1 MLASAVVRAAGVR
14 AVPALAGLALSFA
27 ALFFANGLADAPL
40 VWIGGLALLAAAV
53 AVAWTPAPG
62 GAALAYVGC
71 LFGLAVWSGLTILW
85 SVSPDRSWTFT
96 NRTLVYAGFA
106 ALGVVIGDRER
117 VTPAATALVAAVV
130 GYALLAKAIPAL
142 YDDYGRVARLRAP
155 LDDWNMLALVCAA
168 GTPLAL
174 WLASRRRSLGT
185 VLLYLALVTLL
196 LTYSRFGV
204 LLAIAAAGVWVVRD
218 RGALVPLAIA
228 GGTAAATFG
237 IALALNGITDDAQ
250 SHSSRVRDGVLFLL
264 VLSAGSA
271 ACAAAAR
278 LRGLERVAAAAA
290 VALVVAGIAVTAVKA
305 DNIWTAFTS
314 TQAQVGNE
322 AGRFGTAASGGRWSW
337 WQEAW
342 RGFTDEPLGGTG
354 AGTFQFTDLR
364 YRQSSD
370 IRATEPHNT
379 PLQFLSETGIVGLL
393 LFLGAVGIVLWRG
406 RGPLAIAFA
415 VFAAHS
421 LVNYDWSFLGV
432 TGPFLLVG
440 GVLVARPRGD
450 AAPVRRLLPAA
461 AAVAFALASVYSLAA
476 PWLAERAYLRGD
488 YEQAHSYNP
497 LSPDPLAARAEL
509 VGGVQG
515 EALFRDAVAL
525 EPQNAALWF
534 DFARFYAENGNWAFA
549 YRALSKAYEYDPKGD
564 AAQCGLAQQIRRK
577 VGIRTSCRG
586 AGSPSIP

>member
-1 MLASAVVRAAGVR
+1 MLASAVVRAGRVG
-14 AVPALAGLALSFA
+14 AVPAVAGLALSFA

-62 GAALAYVGC
+62 GAALAYAGC
-71 LFGLAVWSGLTILW
+71 LFGLAAWSGLTILW

-106 ALGVVIGDRER
+106 ALGIAIGDRER
-117 VTPAATALVAAVV
+117 VTAAATALVAAVV
-130 GYALLAKAIPAL
+130 GWALLAKAIPAL

-174 WLASRRRSLGT
+174 WLASRRRSLGS

-204 LLAIAAAGVWVVRD
+204 VLAIAAAGVWVARD
-218 RGALVPLAIA
+218 RDALVPLAIA
-228 GGTAAATFG
+228 GAAAAATFG
-237 IALALNGITDDAQ
+237 VALALNGITDDAQ
-250 SHSSRVRDGVLFLL
+250 SHASRVRDGWLFLL
-264 VLSAGSA
+264 VLVAGSVL
-271 ACAAAAR
+271 CAAAAR
-278 LRGLERVAAAAA
+278 VRGLERLAAAAA
-290 VALVVAGIAVTAVKA
+290 VALVVAGVAVTAVKA
-305 DNIWTAFTS
+305 DTIWAAFTS

-342 RGFTDEPLGGTG
+342 RGFTDRPLGGTG

-364 YRQSSD
+364 YRESSD

-379 PLQFLSETGIVGLL
+379 PLQFLSETGLVGFL
-393 LFLGAVGIVLWRG
+393 LFLGAVGVVLRRG

-440 GVLVARPRGD
+440 GVVVTRRGD
-450 AAPVRRLLPAA
+450 APARRLLPAA

-515 EALFRDAVAL
+515 EALYRDAVAL

-549 YRALSKAYEYDPKGD
+549 YRALSKAYEYDPRGD